1 MVLMA
6 SDKLEEFLQAKNG
19 NLAPLLENIHVIG
32 DNAVSEYL
40 EDASDTRYMAK
51 KRYWEEGQK
60 LVQLTEE
67 PKSFPF
73 KNASNVKYPLLTN
86 AAVQFSSRAYPS
98 IVQGNSVVRPK
109 IVGSDPYAEQS
120 EEMMQRLEALQKD
133 AQMPPEQKAQMAQQL
148 QQEAMQLQAQIGD
161 KVKKAE
167 NVSAFINWQL
177 FNEFA
182 EWEEDTDKL
191 LLRLPLYGS
200 MFRCIYYSQSKRRI
214 CTEILSPAELV
225 VPCATKSLR
234 DATRISKVF
243 KLAPRHFRERVL
255 SGMYSDVDSSIANE
269 DDEEPEEFIEQC
281 RWIDLDADG
290 YKEPYIVTVHVD
302 TKKVVRIAPNYRMED
317 IMMDEG
323 TGNITRIEPVQY
335 YVKYSFIPATDDC
348 FYDIGFFDI
357 LLPINKVVNSTI
369 NMIMDAGTL
378 ENSGGG
384 FISRDLGLK
393 KKGPVT
399 FEVGEYKTV
408 ASTGEDIR
416 KSVFNMPFGGP
427 SPTLFQLLGFMVE
440 AGRDIG
446 NLKEVLEGDSSREM
460 TATTTMALIE
470 QGLKVFSGI
479 YKRIHRSLGQE
490 LKLIRFWN
498 YEIRNPL
505 YAEVL
510 DKRLDAQD
518 FSDED
523 LDFVPMS
530 DPAVTTD
537 MQKAARVE
545 FVKEWVNDPYFDQWE
560 LRKKIWEGANMD
572 GIEDLQAGQNP
583 EVKQM
588 QEQMQQMQQMLQQLQ
603 TQLNDKT
610 FEQKQ
615 AALKL
620 TGDQILQESVAVK
633 NETSAIKNIADA
645 EAAEEG
651 AQLAKYKTEV
661 ESLGGKDRV
670 GSVGAQPNNATSQAT
685 DPGIGQ

>member
-1 MVLMA
+1 MA
-6 SDKLEEFLQAKNG
+6 VDKLEEFLKAENG
-19 NLAPLLENIHVIG
+19 NLVAMVPNASYIG
-32 DNAVSEYL
+32 AAAVDEYL
-40 EDASDTRYMAK
+40 EDVSDPRYMAK
-51 KRYWEEGQK
+51 QKYWEEGQK

-109 IVGSDPYAEQS
+109 IVGTDPYAEQTKEM
-120 EEMMQRLEALQKD
+120 EERLAQLQGD
-133 AQMPPEQKAQMAQQL
+133 EQMPPEQKAQMAQQL
-148 QQEAMQLQAQIGD
+148 QQEAMQLKAQIGD
-161 KVKKAE
+161 KLKKAE
-167 NVSAFINWQL
+167 NVSEFINWQL
-177 FNEFA
+177 FNEFP

-200 MFRCIYYSQSKRRI
+200 MFRCVYYSASKRRI
-214 CTEILSPAELV
+214 CTEILAPSELV
-225 VPCATKSLR
+225 VPCDTKSLR

-243 KLAPRHFRERVL
+243 NLAPRHFRERVL
-255 SGMYSDVDSSIANE
+255 SGMYIDADINIENE
-269 DDEEPEEFIEQC
+269 DDEEPEQFVEQC
-281 RWIDLDADG
+281 RWIDLDDDG

-302 TKKVVRIAPNYRMED
+302 TKTVVRIAPNYRMED
-317 IMMDEG
+317 IMSDEG
-323 TGNITRIEPVQY
+323 TGKITRIAPVQY
-335 YVKYSFIPATDDC
+335 YVKYTFIPSTDDS

-357 LLPINKVVNSTI
+357 LLPINKVVNTTI
-369 NMIMDAGTL
+369 NMLLDSSTL
-378 ENSGGG
+378 QTAGGG
-384 FISRDLGLK
+384 FISRDLGLR

-399 FEVGEYKTV
+399 FDVGEYKTV

-416 KSVFNMPFGGP
+416 RSVFNMPFDGP
-427 SPTLFQLLGFMVE
+427 SPTLFQLLGFMVD

-446 NLKEVLEGDSSREM
+446 NLKEVLEGDSTREM

-490 LKLIRFWN
+490 LALIRFWN

-510 DKRLDAQD
+510 DKRLDAED

-530 DPAVTTD
+530 DPSVTTD

-545 FVKEWVNDPYFDQWE
+545 FKKEWVNDPYFDQWE
-560 LRKKIWEGANMD
+560 LRKEIWKGANID

-588 QEQMQQMQQMLQQLQ
+588 QEQLQQMQQMVQQLQ
-603 TQLNDKT
+603 TQLNDKE
-610 FEQKQ
+610 FDKKME
-615 AALKL
+615 ALKL
-620 TGDQILQESVAVK
+620 EGDQAVQESVAVK

-645 EAAEEG
+645 EAVEPG
-651 AQLAKYKTEV
+651 PQLAKYQTQV
-661 ESLGGKDRV
+661 ESLSGKDRV
-670 GSVGAQPNNATSQAT
+670 GGVGTQPNNAPSQGT
-685 DPGIGQ
+685 DPGTVR